1 MIEGFNIVYKKL
13 MVIAASI
20 GVGLS
25 GLTYAQSNY
34 ELGTT
39 LTPAQISALGPLKAF
54 TVGTMSFRILA
65 AGNRSG
71 TYVINDQ
78 GKIGIC
84 NGEVLISGVPTDQ
97 AKKAL
102 SSYQSSI
109 VSTTV
114 YDSLKMVSAK
124 FSSLQEAANA
134 RNELATTLTGATL
147 TMPITFN
154 LPKVN

>member
-1 MIEGFNIVYKKL
+1 MSKGLNIVYKKL
-13 MVIAASI
+13 MVIALSI
-20 GVGLS
+20 GLGLS
-25 GLTYAQSNY
+25 GLTYAQTNY
-34 ELGTT
+34 ELGAT
-39 LTPAQISALGPLKAF
+39 LTPAQISALGPLKSF
-54 TVGTMSFRILA
+54 TVGKMSFRILPGGKGA
-65 AGNRSG
+65 S
-71 TYVINDQ
+71 TYVINEQ
-78 GKIGIC
+78 GKIGLC

-102 SSYQSSI
+102 SAYQSSI

-124 FSSLQEAANA
+124 FSGIQEAANA
-134 RNELATTLTGATL
+134 RNELATTLVGATL

>member
-1 MIEGFNIVYKKL
+1 MMKGFNIVYKKL
-13 MVIAASI
+13 MVIAALI
-20 GVGLS
+20 GLSLS
-25 GLTYAQSNY
+25 GLTYAQNNY

-39 LTPAQISALGPLKAF
+39 LTPAQISALGPLKSF

-84 NGEVLISGVPTDQ
+84 NGEVLISGVSTDQ

-102 SSYQSSI
+102 SAYQSSI

-124 FSSLQEAANA
+124 FSTLPEAANA
-134 RNELATTLTGATL
+134 RNELATILTGATL

>member
-1 MIEGFNIVYKKL
+1 MIEGLNIMYRKL

-20 GVGLS
+20 GMSLS
-25 GLTYAQSNY
+25 GLVYAQSNY

-39 LTPAQISALGPLKAF
+39 LTPPQISALGTLESF
-54 TVGTMSFRILA
+54 TVGKMTFRILP
-65 AGNRSG
+65 GSKG
-71 TYVINDQ
+71 VSSYVINNQ
-78 GKIGIC
+78 GKIGLC

-102 SSYQSSI
+102 SAYQSSI

-124 FSSLQEAANA
+124 FGSLQEAANA
-134 RNELATTLTGATL
+134 RNEIANTLVGATVTL
-147 TMPITFN
+147 PITFS

>member
-1 MIEGFNIVYKKL
+1 MSKGFNIVYKKL

-20 GVGLS
+20 GLGLS

-34 ELGTT
+34 ELGAT
-39 LTPAQISALGPLKAF
+39 LTPAQISAPGPLKSF
-54 TVGTMSFRILA
+54 TVGTTTFRILA

-84 NGEVLISGVPTDQ
+84 NGEVLISGVPTSE

-102 SSYQSSI
+102 SAYQSLI

-124 FSSLQEAANA
+124 FSNLQEAANA
-134 RNELATTLTGATL
+134 RNELATTLVGATL

>member
-13 MVIAASI
+13 MVIAISI
-20 GVGLS
+20 GLGFS

-39 LTPAQISALGPLKAF
+39 LTPAQISALEPLKSF
-54 TVGTMSFRILA
+54 TVGTMSFRILT

-84 NGEVLISGVPTDQ
+84 NGEVLISGVPIDQ

-102 SSYQSSI
+102 SAYQSSI
-109 VSTTV
+109 ISTTV

-124 FSSLQEAANA
+124 FSNLQEAANA

-147 TMPITFN
+147 TMPITFS
-154 LPKVN
+154 LPRVN

>member
-20 GVGLS
+20 GLGFS

-39 LTPAQISALGPLKAF
+39 LTPAQISALGPLKSF

-84 NGEVLISGVPTDQ
+84 NGEVLISGVPIDQ

-102 SSYQSSI
+102 SAYQSSI
-109 VSTTV
+109 ISTTV

-124 FSSLQEAANA
+124 FSNLQEAANA

-154 LPKVN
+154 LPRVN

>member
-1 MIEGFNIVYKKL
+1 MIEGLNIMYRKL
-13 MVIAASI
+13 IVIAASI
-20 GVGLS
+20 GMSLS
-25 GLTYAQSNY
+25 GLVYAQSNY

-39 LTPAQISALGPLKAF
+39 LTPTQINALGTLKSF
-54 TVGTMSFRILA
+54 TVGTTTFRILA
-65 AGNRSG
+65 AAKQSG
-71 TYVINDQ
+71 TYVINSQ
-78 GKIGIC
+78 GKIGLC

-102 SSYQSSI
+102 SAYQSSI

-124 FSSLQEAANA
+124 FGSLQEAANA
-134 RNELATTLTGATL
+134 RNEIANTLVGATVTL
-147 TMPITFN
+147 PITFS

>member
-1 MIEGFNIVYKKL
+1 MIEGLNIVYKKL

-20 GVGLS
+20 GLSLS
-25 GLTYAQSNY
+25 GLVYAQSNY
-34 ELGTT
+34 ELGAT
-39 LTPAQISALGPLKAF
+39 LTPAQISALGTLKSF
-54 TVGTMSFRILA
+54 TVGTISFRILP
-65 AGNRSG
+65 GGKGVS

-84 NGEVLISGVPTDQ
+84 NGEVLISGVSTDQ

-102 SSYQSSI
+102 SAYQSSI
-109 VSTTV
+109 TSTTV

-124 FSSLQEAANA
+124 FSSLPEASNA
-134 RNELATTLTGATL
+134 RNELATTLVGATVTL
-147 TMPITFN
+147 PITFN

>member
-1 MIEGFNIVYKKL
+1 MIKGFNIVYKKL
-13 MVIAASI
+13 MVIAALI
-20 GVGLS
+20 GLSLS

-39 LTPAQISALGPLKAF
+39 LTPAQISALGPLKSF
-54 TVGTMSFRILA
+54 TVGAMSFRILA

-84 NGEVLISGVPTDQ
+84 NGEVLISGVSTDQ

-102 SSYQSSI
+102 SAYQSSI

-124 FSSLQEAANA
+124 FSTLPEAANA
-134 RNELATTLTGATL
+134 RNELATILTGATL